1 MTAATGNQQGS
12 DRKYETV
19 IGLEVHVEL
28 HTKSKIFCGCST
40 SFGAPPNTHTCP
52 VCLGHPG
59 VLPVLNKQALEYA
72 IKASMALN
80 CQVAT
85 DTKFDRKNYFYP
97 DSPKAYQIS
106 QYDKPVGEHGW
117 VEIEVGGV
125 TKRIGITRVHLEED
139 AGKLTHVDGGYASLV
154 DFNRVGTPLIE
165 IVSEPDLRSPEEARA
180 YLEKI
185 KAIMQY
191 CDVSDVKMEEGS
203 LRCDANISLRP
214 FGREK
219 FGTKAELKNMNSFR
233 GVQRGLEYEEWR
245 QADVLDSG
253 DEVVQETR
261 RWDEAQGKT
270 LTMRS
275 KEQAHDY
282 RYFPD
287 PDLVSAHIDEEWK
300 TRVQSTI
307 PELPDAR
314 KKRYVEQYSLP
325 SYDAE
330 VITASMKLADFFEES
345 LNYTQDAKAVSNW
358 IMGDLLGYLNASGLE
373 LADVRITGQ
382 GLGEM
387 IGLIEKGTISS
398 KIAKTVFKSML
409 ETGKSP
415 QAIVEE
421 QGLVQISDEGAIAA
435 IVDQIV
441 ANNPQSVADFKAGKD
456 KAVGFLVGQIMKETK
471 GKANPGLVNKLILE
485 SLNR

>member
-1 MTAATGNQQGS
+1 MTVTETQF
-12 DRKYETV
+12 ETV

-28 HTKSKIFCGCST
+28 HTASKIFCSCAT
-40 SFGAPPNTHTCP
+40 SFGAPPNTNTCP

-59 VLPVLNKQALEYA
+59 VLPVLNRQAVEYA
-72 IKASMALN
+72 MKAAMALN
-80 CQVAT
+80 CQIAT
-85 DTKFDRKNYFYP
+85 NSKFDRKNYFYP

-106 QYDKPVGEHGW
+106 QYDQPVGENGW
-117 VEIEVGGV
+117 IDIEVNGQ

-180 YLEKI
+180 YLEKL
-185 KAIMQY
+185 KAIMLY

-214 FGREK
+214 FGQKE

-233 GVQRGLEYEEWR
+233 GVQKGLEYEEFR
-245 QADVLDSG
+245 QAEVLREG
-253 DEVVQETR
+253 GKVVQETR

-275 KEQAHDY
+275 KEEAHDY

-287 PDLVSAHIDEEWK
+287 PDLVSLYIDDAWK
-300 TRVQSTI
+300 DKVRATI

-314 KKRYVEQYSLP
+314 KARYTSEFGLP
-325 SYDAE
+325 GYDAE
-330 VITASMKLADFFEES
+330 VITASKKLADFFEES
-345 LNYTQDAKAVSNW
+345 LEYTKDAKAVSNW
-358 IMGDLLGYLNASGLE
+358 IMGDLLGYLNANNLE
-373 LADVRITGQ
+373 LADVKITGK

-398 KIAKTVFKSML
+398 KIAKTVFKEL
-409 ETGKSP
+409 VETGKDP
-415 QAIVEE
+415 QTIVEE
-421 QGLVQISDEGAIAA
+421 QGLVQISDEGAIKA
-435 IVDQIV
+435 VVEQV
-441 ANNPQSVADFKAGKD
+441 VGNNPQSVADFKAGKE
-456 KAVGFLVGQIMKETK
+456 KAVGFLVGQVMKETK

-485 SLNR
+485 RLNG